1 MKKVGVI
8 SYIPGFA
15 ATVIGGGIVLSVLS
29 PDFKAQINKY
39 IDTTVIDTKIETL
52 KEFTSNTREDIKNT
66 LNSGAEQVNVFFD
79 NLGESASQMFKPG
92 INNINVTEFE
102 PETTYEVTPVEE
114 TSTEDKTEET
124 PVVTEEP
131 VQETVIYD
139 EYTDTYL
146 LDKGYEFRD
155 IDAQA
160 YNDENSDYVGY
171 LDVPGTSMDYPVYQR
186 VDDSTND
193 YYLHRDRNEKDYY
206 EGELF
211 VHTNTDLSLGDDS
224 STIQNTTIPI
234 FGHAM
239 ADWRKD
245 KKFNNLKYFRTQSF
259 LDEHP
264 YGVYYSEDGSVYAL
278 EIVASY
284 VTEGVNDGNFMIY
297 NLDNIANFNQYVDY
311 VEENAIVRSDVNLE
325 YGDKIV
331 NLVACSYDSGYKE
344 PKLIVVCK
352 AVKQYTNEADVTN
365 SNNNVK
371 KLTK

>member
-1 MKKVGVI
+1 MKKVGIV
-8 SYIPGFA
+8 SYFPGIA
-15 ATVIGGGIVLSVLS
+15 ATLVGGGIVLSVLS
-29 PDFKAQINKY
+29 PDLKA
-39 IDTTVIDTKIETL
+39 VITENFNANAIESKIEDF
-52 KEFTSNTREDIKNT
+52 KEFTSDTCEDIKNT
-66 LNSGAEQVNVFFD
+66 WNSGAEQVKVFFD
-79 NLGESASQMFKPG
+79 NFGESASQMFKPD
-92 INNINVTEFE
+92 INNTNVTEFE

-114 TSTEDKTEET
+114 TPVEEKTEET
-124 PVVTEEP
+124 PVVEEP

-160 YNDENSDYVGY
+160 YNAENSDYVGY

-186 VDDSTND
+186 VDDPTND
-193 YYLHRDRNEKDYY
+193 YYLHRDRNGNGYY

-211 VHTNTDLSLGDDS
+211 VHTSVNLALGDDS

-234 FGHAM
+234 HGHAM
-239 ADWRKD
+239 GDWRKD
-245 KKFNNLKYFRTQSF
+245 KKFNNLKLFRDQTF

-278 EIVASY
+278 EIVAAY
-284 VTEGVNDGNFMIY
+284 VDNGAYDNNFMIY
-297 NLDNIANFNQYVDY
+297 NLDNIANFNQYVEY
-311 VEENAIVRSDVNLE
+311 VEGKAMVRSDVNLE

-331 NLVACSYDSGYKE
+331 NLVACARDAGYEE
-344 PKLIVVCK
+344 PKLVVVCK